1 MEVNSARN
9 QRLRK
14 VSIMVGLCCIYWKYT
29 GDNGCCNGGLAFQQ
43 CRLFSKLYSKAY
55 PSWLSLLVLY
65 STLPPKVF
73 VPLLFLILILS
84 FKFFGILFCGAQLT
98 CAVRNILQ
106 IQTTCFFFE
115 RQCYRRR
122 GKKSSITLMTFS
134 LFSFQFSLA
143 FLSTLDLVTQY
154 KEALSLF
161 QLVM

>member
-1 MEVNSARN
+1 MNSARN

-29 GDNGCCNGGLAFQQ
+29 GGNGFCNGGLAFQQ
-43 CRLFSKLYSKAY
+43 CRLFSKLYSMAY

-65 STLPPKVF
+65 STLPPKDF
-73 VPLLFLILILS
+73 VSLLFLILILS
-84 FKFFGILFCGAQLT
+84 FKFFGILFSLHVQFAISCKSKQHA
-98 CAVRNILQ
+98 
-106 IQTTCFFFE
+106 FFLRDNVIADAE
-115 RQCYRRR
+115 
-122 GKKSSITLMTFS
+122 KKSLITLMTFS